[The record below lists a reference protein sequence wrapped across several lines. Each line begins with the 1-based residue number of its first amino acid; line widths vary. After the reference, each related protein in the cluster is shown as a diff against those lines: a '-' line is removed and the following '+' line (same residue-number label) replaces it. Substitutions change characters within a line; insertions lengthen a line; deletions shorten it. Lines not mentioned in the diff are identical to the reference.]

1 MSMPWF
7 LLLAMPALGSGGAT
21 SSLEPLELP
30 PFVFTDP
37 EQVFRVPDSSYF
49 EIGESW
55 FVAPNTTRPM
65 LLNVTNRSMLFD
77 RRVADNPRCNP
88 SPEFVEE
95 ARSWYKREL
104 HYPWQREL
112 REQLLRQKHK
122 VAVLSFFSSRQV
134 EMDLVGL
141 YGETVGRPTVVFQ
154 SGGTLLMRPLHML
167 EPRLRY
173 RIMSLNEG
181 GIDQEELTVN
191 RFN

>member
-37 EQVFRVPDSSYF
+37 EQVFRVPDSSNF

-65 LLNVTNRSMLFD
+65 LLNVTNRSMLSD
-77 RRVADNPRCNP
+77 QRVGGGRWCGTPR
-88 SPEFVEE
+88 ERFVEE
-95 ARSWYKREL
+95 ARSWHKREL

-112 REQLLRQKHK
+112 REQLLRQTHK
-122 VAVLSFFSSRQV
+122 VDVLSFFSSRQV

-154 SGGTLLMRPLHML
+154 SGGTFLMRPLNML

-173 RIMSLNEG
+173 RIMSLLDLMPHG
-181 GIDQEELTVN
+181 
-191 RFN
+191 RF